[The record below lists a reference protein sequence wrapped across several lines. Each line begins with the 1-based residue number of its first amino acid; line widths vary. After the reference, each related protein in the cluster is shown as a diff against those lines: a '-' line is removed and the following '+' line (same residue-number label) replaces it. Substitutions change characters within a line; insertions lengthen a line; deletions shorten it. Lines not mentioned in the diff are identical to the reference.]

1 MALQHTSE
9 EYFRGG
15 YKIRGDVFIE
25 LRDGA
30 TGELQEQR
38 HCKNIVTLDASIL
51 IARLFKNNQEPPF
64 GAFALAIGTG
74 QQSWSPISPPAATN
88 TQRALWSEVARKT
101 FSSTNFVDGDGVPA
115 SYPTNVIDLSVVYQE
130 SEAVAG
136 LVEMGLL
143 GGNVNPNLAIRNPV
157 SPPNGPYDPTV
168 NLTEFETLLNYLT
181 FGLITKPA
189 TSTLGITW
197 RLTF

>member
-1 MALQHTSE
+1 
-9 EYFRGG
+9 
-15 YKIRGDVFIE
+15 
-25 LRDGA
+25 
-30 TGELQEQR
+30 
-38 HCKNIVTLDASIL
+38 
-51 IARLFKNNQEPPF
+51 
-64 GAFALAIGTG
+64 
-74 QQSWSPISPPAATN
+74 
-88 TQRALWSEVARKT
+88 
-101 FSSTNFVDGDGVPA
+101 
-115 SYPTNVIDLSVVYQE
+115 
-130 SEAVAG
+130 
-136 LVEMGLL
+136 MGLL